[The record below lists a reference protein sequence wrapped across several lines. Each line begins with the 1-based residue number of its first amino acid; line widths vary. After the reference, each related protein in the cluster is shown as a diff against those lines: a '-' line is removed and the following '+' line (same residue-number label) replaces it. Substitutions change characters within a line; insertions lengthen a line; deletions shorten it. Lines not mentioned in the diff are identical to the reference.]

1 MYQLEVPFIPKN
13 KPSDVQMTSRL
24 HVEEKKILFKENY
37 SPKKFVMQN
46 LPTLKDVGYF
56 FFSYQTWL

>member
-24 HVEEKKILFKENY
+24 HVEEKKLYLLKENY
-37 SPKKFVMQN
+37 SYKKFVMQ
-46 LPTLKDVGYF
+46 L
-56 FFSYQTWL
+56 

>member
-46 LPTLKDVGYF
+46 LPTLKDV
-56 FFSYQTWL
+56 